1 MAFTGRCRTAAVKAL
16 KHLMKKKTLV
26 VLNVSTV
33 FFTEDQPSKKL
44 SWSSTKTNVSEM
56 RELV

>member
-33 FFTEDQPSKKL
+33 FFTDQPSKKL